1 MADDQ
6 PAKKPAA
13 PRAETMQSKEVDARQ
28 QYYLPDYNRSVLA
41 NSAEEA
47 VEIAKKEA
55 DKVTK
60 DQDNG

>member
-13 PRAETMQSKEVDARQ
+13 PRAETMQRKEVDSRQ
-28 QYYLPDYNRSVLA
+28 HYYLPDYDRSVLA

-47 VEIAKKEA
+47 VEIAKKE
-55 DKVTK
+55 VTK
-60 DQDNG
+60 DKSNG